1 MTAPLK
7 AIDGNADLPAL
18 MTELAARARA
28 AARVLALASPE
39 QKNRALEAME
49 RAIRANAAAILAA
62 NAEDVAE
69 VRAGGATSAFIDRL
83 TLTQARIDAMA
94 DGIATV
100 REIADPVGVVTESWQ
115 RPNGMTIER
124 VRVPLGVVAVI
135 FESRPN
141 VAADAGVLCLKSGN
155 AVILRGGSDSFRSC
169 RAIHDCLVQGLR
181 EAGLPEAAITL
192 VPTRDRAA
200 VGLLLTG
207 LNGGIDVIV
216 PRGGKSL
223 VARVEAEARVPV
235 FAHLEGV
242 NHVYVDHAANL
253 EMAKSIVLNAKMRR
267 PGVCGAAETLLVDR
281 AGAATSLKPLVEMLI
296 DAGCE
301 VRGDDAVQRTDARVK
316 PASDEDWDTEYE
328 DAIIAAKVVDGVDE
342 AIAHIHNHGS
352 HHTDAIVTE
361 DENDRAQISQ
371 RGRFGD
377 RAAQRID
384 PVRRRRRI
392 RLRRG
397 NRHRHREIPRPRPG
411 RRRATDQL
419 QISRPRH
426 RADAAV
432 NIAFSS
438 EVGTGS
444 RKENA
449 SNRESRIGGSSVE
462 RSVSRVAITR
472 PDHSAPYQRHAHRP
486 ARRLVQSAAC
496 RASRHQPVRDQAAEA
511 RPRVV
516 AGDAGQSAQGPWRL
530 ARSRRTRRGRAPD
543 GERSAHRCQLSRI
556 RHRNAIHCRHD

>member
-7 AIDGNADLPAL
+7 AIDGNDL
-18 MTELAARARA
+18 TELMSSLASRARDA
-28 AARVLALASPE
+28 AQALALASAE
-39 QKNRALEAME
+39 QKNKALDAIE

-62 NAEDVAE
+62 NAEDVTEA
-69 VRAGGATSAFIDRL
+69 RATGATAAFIDRL
-83 TLTQARIDAMA
+83 TLTQSRIDAMA
-94 DGIATV
+94 DGVATV
-100 REIADPVGVVTESWQ
+100 RAIEDPIGVVTERWQ

-124 VRVPLGVVAVI
+124 VRVPLGVIAVI

-207 LNGGIDVIV
+207 LGGAIDVIV

-242 NHVYVDHAANL
+242 NHVYVDQAANL

-281 AGAATSLKPLVEMLI
+281 KGAPTLLKPLIEMLL

-301 VRGDDAVQRTDARVK
+301 VRGDDSVQRTDARVK

-328 DAIIAAKVVDGVDE
+328 AAIIAARVVGGLDE
-342 AIAHIHNHGS
+342 AIAHIHDHGS

-361 DENDRAQISQ
+361 DQAAAGKFLNEVDSAIVLHNASTQFADGGEFGFGAEIGIAT
-371 RGRFGD
+371 GRFHARG
-377 RAAQRID
+377 
-384 PVRRRRRI
+384 PV
-392 RLRRG
+392 G
-397 NRHRHREIPRPRPG
+397 AE
-411 RRRATDQL
+411 QL
-419 QISRPRH
+419 TSFKYRVH
-426 RADAAV
+426 
-432 NIAFSS
+432 
-438 EVGTGS
+438 GTGQ
-444 RKENA
+444 
-449 SNRESRIGGSSVE
+449 
-462 RSVSRVAITR
+462 TR
-472 PDHSAPYQRHAHRP
+472 P
-486 ARRLVQSAAC
+486 
-496 RASRHQPVRDQAAEA
+496 
-511 RPRVV
+511 
-516 AGDAGQSAQGPWRL
+516 
-530 ARSRRTRRGRAPD
+530 
-543 GERSAHRCQLSRI
+543 
-556 RHRNAIHCRHD
+556 